1 MVWSPKHLLAPHP
14 GDPGDDMLG
23 AGGNTGDEGVD
34 TTSGASAVELVLG
47 TELQGIVKLKKLNAV
62 AVPST

>member
-1 MVWSPKHLLAPHP
+1 MVWSPKHLLVPHP

-23 AGGNTGDEGVD
+23 AGGSTVDEGVD
-34 TTSGASAVELVLG
+34 TTSGPSAVELVLG
-47 TELQGIVKLKKLNAV
+47 MDLQGIVKLKKLNAV